1 MLEKKILRPLISYL
15 DIIFVFV
22 ALELLSKVQQI
33 LTLPCQSKMDK
44 DRNLDVRE
52 TQPVIRGP
60 ISIGPKGMFRRQSE
74 LYLALHY
81 RPELDN

>member
-1 MLEKKILRPLISYL
+1 MLEKIVLGPLIPYL

-22 ALELLSKVQQI
+22 ELELFSKVQQI
-33 LTLPCQSKMDK
+33 LTLPCQSKKDK

-52 TQPVIRGP
+52 AQPVIRGP

>member
-1 MLEKKILRPLISYL
+1 MSSTNL
-15 DIIFVFV
+15 DLVIVKRI
-22 ALELLSKVQQI
+22 K
-33 LTLPCQSKMDK
+33 
-44 DRNLDVRE
+44 LDVRE

-81 RPELDN
+81 KQA